1 MIDKALD
8 GVLFIDEAYALSN
21 FNGLQGDYGNEAIQ
35 TLLKCMEDYRGRFYV
50 IVAGYPD
57 NMEHFLKANP
67 GFSSRFDKTYKFEDY
82 TSIQLLQIAKLMFK
96 EEGYKLAKNAEQH
109 LSGYLTELHLKRD
122 KYFGNARTVRLLVQD
137 IIRKQNLRL
146 SATLDAEDIVRMKN
160 SIVLNDVVEALQEY
174 ANGIVQRAGIGF
186 K

>member
-1 MIDKALD
+1 
-8 GVLFIDEAYALSN
+8 
-21 FNGLQGDYGNEAIQ
+21 
-35 TLLKCMEDYRGRFYV
+35 
-50 IVAGYPD
+50 
-57 NMEHFLKANP
+57 
-67 GFSSRFDKTYKFEDY
+67 
-82 TSIQLLQIAKLMFK
+82 MFK